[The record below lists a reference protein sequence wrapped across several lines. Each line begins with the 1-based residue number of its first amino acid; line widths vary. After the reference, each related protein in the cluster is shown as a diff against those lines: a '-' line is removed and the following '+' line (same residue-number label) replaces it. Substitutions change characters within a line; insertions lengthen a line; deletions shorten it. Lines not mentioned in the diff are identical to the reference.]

1 MNPHKLR
8 NGATFW
14 TNCPFKAMSIAAR
27 TGARVERYYSG
38 QYVSGMVFA
47 DDLRFFGYG
56 ITRGDGFELF
66 NRHTGGLCNAAGYAV
81 HP

>member
-14 TNCPFKAMSIAAR
+14 TNCPFEAMSMAAK
-27 TGARVERYYSG
+27 TGARVDRYYSG
-38 QYVSGMVFA
+38 QHLPGMIIEPE
-47 DDLRFFGYG
+47 RKSFGYG

-66 NRHTGGLCNAAGYAV
+66 NRHTGELCNAAGHTVRA
-81 HP
+81 

>member
-14 TNCPFKAMSIAAR
+14 TSCPFEAMSMAVK
-27 TGARVERYYSG
+27 TGARVQRYYSG
-38 QYVSGMVFA
+38 QYVPGMVVAA
-47 DDLRFFGYG
+47 DRTFFGYG

-66 NRHTGGLCNAAGYAV
+66 NRHTGELCNAAGHTVRA
-81 HP
+81 